1 MAMDI
6 VIKRASNSDKE
17 EIVDNIKQMAMESE
31 GKELDRKTVAKA
43 IDRFLADP
51 SKGFYL
57 VVRHQG
63 HLVGQ
68 CMITTEF
75 SDWRDGE
82 YWWVQSIYVAKDQRR
97 KGVLKSLLEEIR
109 KMAAEK
115 GDVFGIRLYVD
126 RDNVGAI
133 EAYRR
138 LGLPLSHYVMM
149 DVPM

>member
-17 EIVDNIKQMAMESE
+17 EIVDNINQMAMESE
-31 GKELDRKTVAKA
+31 GKELDRKTVENA
-43 IDRFLADP
+43 IDRFMADP

-63 HLVGQ
+63 RLVGQ
-68 CMITTEF
+68 CMITSEF

-97 KGVLKSLLEEIR
+97 KGMLKSLLGEIR

>member
-1 MAMDI
+1 MAMEI

-109 KMAAEK
+109 KMAAEG

-138 LGLPLSHYVMM
+138 LGLPISHYVMM